1 MIYIHIYIIARDRTF
16 KKYGLFENIGES
28 DNCLQHICSQLSIHN
43 MIKHIVQY
51 LVIGLCK
58 SCVDGEQVTS
68 HPSSFSLSSSSP
80 RCHRCP
86 VTVGFAV
93 LFEIQ
98 HLVTSLN
105 KLWCLTMPLVPEQQ
119 IASQVARLSLAKFSH
134 TTTSIDHSGPL
145 SWIHVNG
152 RGDLVCLLDKFSG
165 SPSTPSRLI
174 LRVLNIHGI
183 LVCYPPIACQ

>member
-1 MIYIHIYIIARDRTF
+1 MVYLTILGKVTIAYNIYAV
-16 KKYGLFENIGES
+16 
-28 DNCLQHICSQLSIHN
+28 NCQFITTQYDQ
-43 MIKHIVQY
+43 HIVQY

-68 HPSSFSLSSSSP
+68 HPSSFSLSNSSL
-80 RCHRCP
+80 RCHRCQ
-86 VTVGFAV
+86 VIVGFAV

-119 IASQVARLSLAKFSH
+119 IASQVVRLSLAKFSH

-183 LVCYPPIACQ
+183 LVCSPPIACQ